1 MLRFVTLVCLLLALP
16 VLGILGSWL
25 SLDSHAL
32 GVLQHQLSTV
42 LPEYAWASLLLTVSV
57 GVGVALVGMLYM
69 LLLGDPLTQRG
80 AQQQALLRSAEA
92 RQQERCRRTAKCA
105 MCHLIQSPSMRRC
118 RTPCP
123 LTYTK

>member
-57 GVGVALVGMLYM
+57 GVGVALVG
-69 LLLGDPLTQRG
+69 G
-80 AQQQALLRSAEA
+80 ATAAA
-92 RQQERCRRTAKCA
+92 VTRRTSSPRCA
-105 MCHLIQSPSMRRC
+105 VARPP
-118 RTPCP
+118 T
-123 LTYTK
+123 